1 MGGFH
6 RTCPYRIGI
15 EEMTIKYGYL
25 RVSTDKQDADNQRF
39 TINSLYPDCVFI
51 EEQVSGKVP
60 WRVRKLGT
68 LIESLQP
75 GDFLIV
81 SELSRLGRSMLE
93 VMELLSILLSRKIRV
108 ISVKEGFN
116 LDDGIQS
123 KVLAFAFTLA
133 AEIERQ
139 LISQR
144 TKEALS
150 RKRSEGMVL
159 GRRFGSKDTKQRK
172 RRSDYGS
179 KRIKDLQQLPDMP

>member
-1 MGGFH
+1 MS
-6 RTCPYRIGI
+6 T
-15 EEMTIKYGYL
+15 KYGYL
-25 RVSTDKQDADNQRF
+25 RVSTDKQDADNQKF
-39 TINSLYPDCVFI
+39 TIKSLYPDAIFV

-60 WRVRKLGT
+60 WKVRELGKLVYN
-68 LIESLQP
+68 LKP

-93 VMELLSILLSRKIRV
+93 VMELLSILLSRKVRV

-150 RKRSEGMVL
+150 RKKSEGMIL
-159 GRRFGSKDTKQRK
+159 GRRFGSKDSKQRK
-172 RRSDYGS
+172 KRSDYGR
-179 KRIKDLQQLPDMP
+179 KKEIHLN

>member
-1 MGGFH
+1 MPTKF
-6 RTCPYRIGI
+6 
-15 EEMTIKYGYL
+15 GYL
-25 RVSTDKQDADNQRF
+25 RVSTDTQDAANQRF
-39 TINSLYPDCVFI
+39 TINSLYPDCLFI

-60 WRVRKLGT
+60 WKLRKLG
-68 LIESLQP
+68 SLVYDLKP
-75 GDFLIV
+75 GDTLIV

-93 VMELLSILLSRKIRV
+93 VMELLSILLSRKVFV

-150 RKRSEGMVL
+150 RKKFEALESGTVL
-159 GRRFGSKDTKQRK
+159 NKRGADKQQRK

-179 KRIKDLQQLPDMP
+179 KKSCYNGDF